1 MTRQL
6 PLGLQL
12 KAPTSLEDF
21 VYGDDSP
28 LLELL
33 HQQRRPH
40 GEPLIYLHG
49 DQASGR
55 THLLLGQCTAAQ
67 QQGMQV
73 AYLPCRD
80 LAELAP
86 QMLEGLE
93 HLNLVA
99 IDDVDLLAGQAEWE
113 TALFNLFNRARDAGC
128 RLLLSA
134 TSAATQL
141 PFKLPDLRSR
151 LSWGIT
157 YRLRPLSDSQRQKLL
172 QNLAQR
178 RGLQMPG
185 DVARYL
191 VERHSRDTHSLQ
203 RLIERLDHDSLAEQ
217 RRLSIPFVRTRID

>member
-12 KAPTSLEDF
+12 KAPTSLDDF

-33 HQQRRPH
+33 HQQRQAH

-49 DQASGR
+49 DPGSGR

-67 QQGMQV
+67 AQGMQI
-73 AYLPCRD
+73 AYLPCREIAD
-80 LAELAP
+80 LAP

-93 HLNLVA
+93 QLDLVA
-99 IDDVDLLAGQAEWE
+99 VDDVDLLAGQSDWE

-134 TSAATQL
+134 NNAASQV

-151 LSWGIT
+151 LTWGVT
-157 YRLRPLSDSQRQKLL
+157 YRLRPLNDTQRQQLL

-178 RGLQMPG
+178 RGLQMPD

-191 VERHSRDTHSLQ
+191 VERHSRDTLSLQ
-203 RLIERLDHDSLAEQ
+203 KLIERLDRDSLAEQ
-217 RRLSIPFVRTRID
+217 RRLSIPFVRTRLD